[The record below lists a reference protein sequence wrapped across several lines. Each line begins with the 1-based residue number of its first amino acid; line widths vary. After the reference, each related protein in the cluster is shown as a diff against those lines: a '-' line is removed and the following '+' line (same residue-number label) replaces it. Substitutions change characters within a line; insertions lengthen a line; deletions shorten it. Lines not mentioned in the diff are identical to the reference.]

1 MMVNYS
7 VDAQTFTV
15 ATVVEDEY
23 PTGLSQFSKNT
34 SAHSV
39 PVPLL
44 TGSQGF
50 LYVHTWDGG
59 DDLSTNFDAGFAVQL
74 FDGDATNGT
83 FIAND
88 VIHDNDMASVE
99 AVILDDGTQTYHILL
114 TYYRISNQTFEIDL
128 WEWNPTIGLTQI
140 TGYPQP
146 IDPGSVGVPF
156 GWIRLDAIGYH
167 NYVAT
172 WSYNNRLFVAGGH
185 FIVGSA
191 VPLSHTY
198 EIMPDVINNW
208 FPDGFDRPDI
218 AMSGDNLS
226 IETFLVFLDDDH
238 DELGVIEIPFSTIL
252 SAPAPFPLP
261 TNTAQY
267 NVPVGAIYAGIPTT
281 SGRYHFPRI
290 DAPDENAV
298 SNGSRVWSYVV
309 QNTKFNATTN
319 IDHHYIYAGLYETN
333 ILGAGFSDFNLNDG
347 LTITAGDISESVD
360 VTTGIAQT
368 NSMPVV
374 AFDFWHAPSA
384 DWTIYY
390 GWYHQNHS
398 PQTTLSAIEDGYIG
412 VRLKYDRT
420 SFWANEYFVIPDD
433 PDNVSLYPSLAFSC
447 NNMQVHNGIYMAF
460 TQQDA
465 GTADINIGY
474 KFVDWSATSF
484 RPAPP
489 EENTNDNPLQ
499 ASIIPNPFTKG
510 LTIQVPSNN
519 GDVYQLYITDI
530 LGRTILKKQGTIKE
544 LNTQLSTE
552 PTKWNNGQYILQLKN
567 EKTGL
572 LETTKLV
579 KIK

>member
-1 MMVNYS
+1 MMINYS
-7 VDAQTFTV
+7 VSAQTFTA
-15 ATVVEDEY
+15 ATVIEDEY

-59 DDLSTNFDAGFAVQL
+59 DDLTGNFDAGFAVQL

-128 WEWNPTIGLTQI
+128 WEWDPSAGLTQI
-140 TGYPQP
+140 TGYPQA

-167 NYVAT
+167 DYVAT
-172 WSYNNRLFVAGGH
+172 WSYNNKLFVAGGH

-198 EIMPDVINNW
+198 EIMPDITNSW
-208 FPDGFDRPDI
+208 FPNGFDRPDI

-252 SAPAPFPLP
+252 AAPAPFPLP

-267 NVPVGAIYAGIPTT
+267 NVPGGAIYGGIPTT
-281 SGRYHFPRI
+281 TGRYHFPRI

-309 QNTKFNATTN
+309 QNTKFNPITN
-319 IDHHYIYAGLYETN
+319 IDHNYIYAGLYENN
-333 ILGAGFSDFNLNDG
+333 ILGALFTDYNLNDG
-347 LTITAGDISESVD
+347 ITITAGDISESVD
-360 VTTGIAQT
+360 VTTGMAQT

-398 PQTTLSAIEDGYIG
+398 PQANLSTIEDGYIG

-447 NNMQVHNGIYMAF
+447 NNMRDHNGIYMAF

-465 GTADINIGY
+465 TTADINIGY

-484 RPAPP
+484 RPTPP
-489 EENTNDNPLQ
+489 EEENNNSLSQ
-499 ASIIPNPFTKG
+499 ISIFPNPFTDGFTLKA
-510 LTIQVPSNN
+510 VNN
-519 GDVYQLYITDI
+519 NEDIFQLHITDI
-530 LGRTILKKQGTIKE
+530 LGRTMVNHKGQIEKLNE
-544 LNTQLSTE
+544 LLNTE
-552 PTKWNNGQYILQLKN
+552 PEKWDAGQYIIQVN
-567 EKTGL
+567 NNNTGAK
-572 LETTKLV
+572 ETIKMV